1 MYWGKSQQLVRHTS
15 CYFIS
20 QILNTK
26 NNKQKEEKENTITA
40 HREYAFECE
49 CMCVCCVLCIYI
61 CMCFLDRKGNRAF
74 ASTAVVVVW
83 TGDWLHFQ

>member
-49 CMCVCCVLCIYI
+49 CV
-61 CMCFLDRKGNRAF
+61 
-74 ASTAVVVVW
+74 SE
-83 TGDWLHFQ
+83 